1 MFSFVFASVQKK
13 KTLDYKLVCM
23 YNLTMNL
30 FRLIHSQFIEIKH
43 LSVLVLPFIQI
54 DILRSQQSIRPRL

>member
-1 MFSFVFASVQKK
+1 
-13 KTLDYKLVCM
+13 M

-43 LSVLVLPFIQI
+43 LSVLVLPFIRI